1 MTKKIVA
8 IWVQDRNGIIG
19 KANHLPWRLP
29 KDLKHFKEITLNQA
43 ILMGRI
49 TFEGM
54 NKRLLLNRE
63 MLILTSQSDYQI
75 EGATVVKSVEEVL
88 TWYTNQDKILYIV
101 GGSQVY
107 KLFEPYVD
115 ELIVTQVQTEVDGD
129 TYFPRDFD
137 FSRFSLVSSEFYE
150 KDKQNKFDFTIEHYI
165 RVDML

>member
-8 IWVQDRNGIIG
+8 IWAQDRNGIIG

-150 KDKQNKFDFTIEHYI
+150 KDKQNKFDFTIEHYV
-165 RVDML
+165 RV